1 MAMDDEAGRQAGRRL
16 LRADGKPLYYI
27 PYVPYIPSATCASSM
42 VGRNSS
48 HPDADTVRP
57 GALQT
62 HRIGYVP

>member
-16 LRADGKPLYYI
+16 LRADGKPLY
-27 PYVPYIPSATCASSM
+27 YIPSATCASSM

>member
-1 MAMDDEAGRQAGRRL
+1 MAMDDEAGRQAV
-16 LRADGKPLYYI
+16 DYYVQMKSHCI
-27 PYVPYIPSATCASSM
+27 TYLMYMPSATGASSM

>member
-1 MAMDDEAGRQAGRRL
+1 MMKQAGRQAV
-16 LRADGKPLYYI
+16 DYYMQI
-27 PYVPYIPSATCASSM
+27 ESHCITYLMYMPSATCASSM